1 MNNKIMAVN
10 IHSNIFS
17 TIARFFIDFPVCR
30 LLQRFKE
37 IAYLGI
43 SESQEQRPHCYYKDK
58 SRY

>member
-17 TIARFFIDFPVCR
+17 TIIRFFIDFPVCR
-30 LLQRFKE
+30 LFQRFKE

-43 SESQEQRPHCYYKDK
+43 SESQ
-58 SRY
+58 

>member
-10 IHSNIFS
+10 THSNIFS
-17 TIARFFIDFPVCR
+17 TIARFFIDFPVCH

-43 SESQEQRPHCYYKDK
+43 SESQ
-58 SRY
+58 